1 MRLSEAAGLMID
13 DLKLEGPLPY
23 ISLVPH
29 PHRRLDTDS
38 SERKIPLASLSLWA
52 AKRLKQHP
60 TGLYYF
66 PRYKNSERCNSNSA
80 SAAINQWIKT
90 VGGSNDAIHGL
101 RHSFIIT
108 KGGG

>member
-66 PRYKNSERCNSNSA
+66 PRYKNSERCNQTAHLPQLTN
-80 SAAINQWIKT
+80 
-90 VGGSNDAIHGL
+90 GL
-101 RHSFIIT
+101 RQSEALMMPYMDCGIAL
-108 KGGG
+108 